1 MSDDITL
8 AARGHRS
15 SGTTGGLAAGSTDDA
30 DTFRDIVIRDIR
42 GVASEAEQALLR
54 LPENVARWSDEL
66 VAICQDV
73 DAQLSSRRAA
83 NEETYEQ
90 CRRAGPQARDT
101 WAAAN
106 AEHERWRAGA
116 LRFRARVLSHQ
127 REAKRTKV
135 STQRSEQLAA
145 TAENQ
150 ARRRSL
156 MDAFDEMT
164 TRLDGLIERVE
175 RIENAARGD
184 RGSRRARERAA

>member
-8 AARGHRS
+8 AARGHRTN
-15 SGTTGGLAAGSTDDA
+15 GAAGGLAAGSTDDEGA
-30 DTFRDIVIRDIR
+30 FRDIVIRDIR

-54 LPENVARWSDEL
+54 VPESVARWSDEL

-83 NEETYEQ
+83 NEEMYEQ
-90 CRRAGPQARDT
+90 CRRAGPGARDT

-116 LRFRARVLSHQ
+116 LRFRARVLSRQ
-127 REAKRTKV
+127 REAKRAKV
-135 STQRSEQLAA
+135 GTQRSEQLAA

-156 MDAFDEMT
+156 MDALDEMT

-175 RIENAARGD
+175 RIENGGA
-184 RGSRRARERAA
+184 RGSRRARGRAA